1 MIAWY
6 FKRAIEDILANRFLN
21 AVTIATI
28 SLAILIVSFGVLLVV
43 NTGDVLAAWKRGAR
57 IMAYLK
63 PDATAGAVLNLKRA
77 VESIDGVATARF
89 IPRDQALT
97 HLKSQMRRQ
106 ASLFDHLAE
115 NPLPDAFEIRLLPT
129 DEGWERIERIAAGIG
144 AFADVDD
151 VEYGQQWIATFRGI
165 VDLLRL
171 ASVVTAGLFLLAS
184 VAIVANTIRLV
195 IYSRQQEVEIMR
207 LVGASEGFIQAPFYI
222 EGVIQGLAGAAIG
235 LGMLFAAF
243 SLLAAG
249 AEQSA
254 VAGLFEIRFL
264 SADMIAAIV
273 AASMIVG
280 WLGCHVSLRQS
291 LRS

>member
-43 NTGDVLAAWKRGAR
+43 NTGDVLEAWKRGAR

-63 PDATAGAVLNLKRA
+63 PDAAAGAVLSLKRA
-77 VESIDGVATARF
+77 IESIDGVATAHF
-89 IPRDQALT
+89 IPRDQALS
-97 HLKSQMRRQ
+97 HLKAQMRRQ
-106 ASLFDHLAE
+106 ASLFEHLAE

-151 VEYGQQWIATFRGI
+151 VEYGQQWVATFRSI

-171 ASVVTAGLFLLAS
+171 ASVVTAGLFLLAT

-195 IYSRQQEVEIMR
+195 IYSRQQEVDIMR
-207 LVGASEGFIQAPFYI
+207 LVGASEGFIKTPFYI
-222 EGVIQGLAGAAIG
+222 EGLIQGFAGAAIG
-235 LGMLFAAF
+235 LGMLFAVF
-243 SLLAAG
+243 SLLAAE

-264 SADMIAAIV
+264 SVDMIAAIV

-291 LRS
+291 SRS

>member
-28 SLAILIVSFGVLLVV
+28 SLAILIASFGVLLVV
-43 NTGDVLAAWKRGAR
+43 NTGDVLDAWKRGAR

-63 PDATAGAVLNLKRA
+63 PNAAAGAVPSLKRA
-77 VESIDGVATARF
+77 IESIDGVATARF

-97 HLKSQMRRQ
+97 HLKIQMRRQ

-129 DEGWERIERIAAGIG
+129 DEGWERIERIAVGIG

-151 VEYGQQWIATFRGI
+151 VEYGQQWVATFRGI

-171 ASVVTAGLFLLAS
+171 ASVLTAGLFLLAT

-207 LVGASEGFIQAPFYI
+207 LVGASEGFIKAPFYI
-222 EGVIQGLAGAAIG
+222 EGLIQGLAGATIG
-235 LGMLFAAF
+235 LGMLFAVF
-243 SLLAAG
+243 SFLATG
-249 AEQSA
+249 VEQSA

-291 LRS
+291 LRP

>member
-1 MIAWY
+1 MIEGY

-63 PDATAGAVLNLKRA
+63 PDAAADAVLNLKR
-77 VESIDGVATARF
+77 VIESIDGVATARF
-89 IPRDQALT
+89 IPRGEALAL
-97 HLKSQMRRQ
+97 LKAQMRRQ

-144 AFADVDD
+144 ALTDVDD
-151 VEYGQQWIATFRGI
+151 VEYGQQWVATFRGI

-171 ASVVTAGLFLLAS
+171 ASIVTAGLFLLAS
-184 VAIVANTIRLV
+184 IAIVANTIRLV
-195 IYSRQQEVEIMR
+195 IYSRQQEVDIMR
-207 LVGASEGFIQAPFYI
+207 LVGASEGFIMAPFYI
-222 EGVIQGLAGAAIG
+222 EALIQGLAGAAIG
-235 LGMLFAAF
+235 LGMLFAVF
-243 SLLAAG
+243 SLLAAST
-249 AEQSA
+249 EQSA

-264 SADMIAAIV
+264 PADMITAIV

-280 WLGCHVSLRQS
+280 WLGCHVSLRHS

>member
-28 SLAILIVSFGVLLVV
+28 SLAILIVSFGLLLVV
-43 NTGDVLAAWKRGAR
+43 NTDDVLAAWKRGAR

-63 PDATAGAVLNLKRA
+63 PDAAAGAVLSLKQA
-77 VESIDGVATARF
+77 IESIDGVATARF

-97 HLKSQMRRQ
+97 HLKSQMPRQ
-106 ASLFDHLAE
+106 ASLFEHLTE

-129 DEGWERIERIAAGIG
+129 DESWERIERITAGID

-151 VEYGQQWIATFRGI
+151 VEYGQQWVATFRGI

-171 ASVVTAGLFLLAS
+171 AGVVMAGLFLLAT

-207 LVGASEGFIQAPFYI
+207 LVGASEGFIKAPFYI
-222 EGVIQGLAGAAIG
+222 EGLIQGLMGAAIG
-235 LGMLFAAF
+235 LGMLFAVF
-243 SLLAAG
+243 CFLAAE

-273 AASMIVG
+273 AASMLVG

>member
-1 MIAWY
+1 M
-6 FKRAIEDILANRFLN
+6 
-21 AVTIATI
+21 T
-28 SLAILIVSFGVLLVV
+28 GLLVGCGGDSDSDEAGSV
-43 NTGDVLAAWKRGAR
+43 PDLLVENTGDVLTAWKRGAR

-63 PDATAGAVLNLKRA
+63 PDAAAGAVLSLKRA
-77 VESIDGVATARF
+77 IESIDGVATARF
-89 IPRDQALT
+89 IPREQALT
-97 HLKSQMRRQ
+97 QLKAQMRRQ
-106 ASLFDHLAE
+106 ASLFEHLSE

-129 DEGWERIERIAAGIG
+129 AEGWERIERIAAAIG

-151 VEYGQQWIATFRGI
+151 VEYGQQWVATFRGI

-171 ASVVTAGLFLLAS
+171 ASVVTAGLFLLAT

-195 IYSRQQEVEIMR
+195 IYSRQQEVDIMR
-207 LVGASEGFIQAPFYI
+207 LVGASEGFIKTPFYI
-222 EGVIQGLAGAAIG
+222 EGLIQGLAGAAIG
-235 LGMLFAAF
+235 LGMLFGVF

-264 SADMIAAIV
+264 SVDMIAAIV

-280 WLGCHVSLRQS
+280 WLGCHVSLMQS

>member
-63 PDATAGAVLNLKRA
+63 PDTAAGAVLSLKRGI
-77 VESIDGVATARF
+77 ESIDGVAMARF
-89 IPRDQALT
+89 IPRDQALS
-97 HLKSQMRRQ
+97 HLKAQMRRQ

-129 DEGWERIERIAAGIG
+129 DEDWERIERIAAGIS

-151 VEYGQQWIATFRGI
+151 VEYGQQWVATFRGI

-207 LVGASEGFIQAPFYI
+207 LVGASEGFIKAPFYI
-222 EGVIQGLAGAAIG
+222 EALIQGLAGAAIG
-235 LGMLFAAF
+235 LGMLFAVF
-243 SLLAAG
+243 SLLAAS

-273 AASMIVG
+273 TASMIVG

>member
-57 IMAYLK
+57 IMAYIK
-63 PDATAGAVLNLKRA
+63 PDAAAGTALSLKRA
-77 VESIDGVATARF
+77 IESVDGVATARF
-89 IPRDQALT
+89 IPRDEALS
-97 HLKSQMRRQ
+97 HLKAQMPRQ

-151 VEYGQQWIATFRGI
+151 VEYGQQWVATVRGI

-171 ASVVTAGLFLLAS
+171 AGVMTAGLFLLAS

-207 LVGASEGFIQAPFYI
+207 LVGASEGFIKAPFYI
-222 EGVIQGLAGAAIG
+222 EALIQGLAGAAIG
-235 LGMLFAAF
+235 LAMLFAVF
-243 SLLAAG
+243 SLLAAS

-254 VAGLFEIRFL
+254 VARLFEIRFL

>member
-63 PDATAGAVLNLKRA
+63 PDAAAGTALSLKRA
-77 VESIDGVATARF
+77 IESIDGVATARF
-89 IPRDQALT
+89 IPRDEALS
-97 HLKSQMRRQ
+97 HLKAQMPRQ

-151 VEYGQQWIATFRGI
+151 VEYGQQWVATVRGI

-207 LVGASEGFIQAPFYI
+207 LVGASEGFIKAPFYI
-222 EGVIQGLAGAAIG
+222 EALIQGLAGAAIG
-235 LGMLFAAF
+235 LAMLFAVF
-243 SLLAAG
+243 SLLAAS

-254 VAGLFEIRFL
+254 VARLFEIRFL

-273 AASMIVG
+273 AASMLVG

>member
-43 NTGDVLAAWKRGAR
+43 NTGDVLEAWKRGAR

-63 PDATAGAVLNLKRA
+63 PNVAAGAVPSLERA
-77 VESIDGVATARF
+77 IESIDGVATARF

-97 HLKSQMRRQ
+97 HLKTQMRRQ

-129 DEGWERIERIAAGIG
+129 DESWERIERIAAGIG

-151 VEYGQQWIATFRGI
+151 VEYGQQWVATFRGI

-171 ASVVTAGLFLLAS
+171 ASVLTAGLFLLAT

-195 IYSRQQEVEIMR
+195 IYSRQQEVDIMR
-207 LVGASEGFIQAPFYI
+207 LVGASEGFIKTPFYI
-222 EGVIQGLAGAAIG
+222 EGLIQGLAGAAIG
-235 LGMLFAAF
+235 LGMLFAVF
-243 SLLAAG
+243 SFLAAG
-249 AEQSA
+249 VEQSA

>member
-1 MIAWY
+1 MIEGY

-63 PDATAGAVLNLKRA
+63 PDAAAGAVLNLKRA
-77 VESIDGVATARF
+77 IESIDGVATARF
-89 IPRDQALT
+89 IPRDQALA
-97 HLKSQMRRQ
+97 HLKAQMRRQ

-151 VEYGQQWIATFRGI
+151 VEYGQQWVATFRGI

-171 ASVVTAGLFLLAS
+171 ASIVTAGLFLLAS

-195 IYSRQQEVEIMR
+195 IYSRQQEVDIMR
-207 LVGASEGFIQAPFYI
+207 LVGASEGFIKAPFYI
-222 EGVIQGLAGAAIG
+222 EGLIQGLAGAAIG
-235 LGMLFAAF
+235 LGMLFAVF